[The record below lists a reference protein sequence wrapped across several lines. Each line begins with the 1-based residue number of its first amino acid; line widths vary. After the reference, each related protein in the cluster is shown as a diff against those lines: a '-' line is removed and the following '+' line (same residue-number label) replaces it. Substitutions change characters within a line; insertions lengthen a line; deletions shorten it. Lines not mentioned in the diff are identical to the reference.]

1 MHSSLTASSVSET
14 IRKLVWLTSDC
25 DSTDALPYPST
36 MTILFR
42 SLWPYIPMPIL
53 KYVKYTP
60 TKDHVRF
67 RKTLD
72 VINAFAKT
80 LIDEKTESVLA
91 GKGENKKD
99 IMSILGTCSTERR
112 PHTLAKPSV

>member
-1 MHSSLTASSVSET
+1 MSL
-14 IRKLVWLTSDC
+14 RRQVWLTSNC

-36 MTILFR
+36 LTILFR
-42 SLWPYIPMPIL
+42 SLWPYIPMPLL

-67 RKTLD
+67 RKTLN

-99 IMSILGTCSTERR
+99 IMSILGSFSTRHR
-112 PHTLAKPSV
+112 QYASPKPSVQ